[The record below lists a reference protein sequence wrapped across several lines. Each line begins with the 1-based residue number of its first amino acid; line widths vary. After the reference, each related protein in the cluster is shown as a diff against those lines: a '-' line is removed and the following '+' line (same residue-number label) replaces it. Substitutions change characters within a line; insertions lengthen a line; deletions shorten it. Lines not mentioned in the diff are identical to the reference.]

1 MKFLVQPL
9 THTELYKEDL
19 KLLKTQMAN
28 ILENHHLYIISCIQ
42 KNTLGSVKC

>member
-19 KLLKTQMAN
+19 KLLKTQTAN
-28 ILENHHLYIISCIQ
+28 ILKNHHIYYFMYPKEYTGFC
-42 KNTLGSVKC
+42 